1 MRTTRIC
8 VDIRYLPR
16 NWKSELTQSPSS
28 PDMVIGNLKTLC
40 KPKEINEFVIF
51 PSNPAKLATLSSGC
65 YLWYYPR
72 DGSQFSQVTLAIY
85 ICLLAHLAKFGPIRG
100 KISAQAHTIVKQ
112 ICFPNGNVLFLS
124 LLSLSKNWMHNEVR
138 GCAEISPNSVFSEI
152 VPDHQPK
159 LIVLVKFSHG
169 PIFHYAFSS
178 WREIT
183 MTKTIHCHWENRFV
197 LQ

>member
-1 MRTTRIC
+1 MN
-8 VDIRYLPR
+8 L
-16 NWKSELTQSPSS
+16 SS
-28 PDMVIGNLKTLC
+28 FRQIQL
-40 KPKEINEFVIF
+40 ER
-51 PSNPAKLATLSSGC
+51 LATLSSGC
-65 YLWYYPR
+65 YLWYYPQ
-72 DGSQFSQVTLAIY
+72 DGSQFSRVILAIY
-85 ICLLAHLAKFGPIRG
+85 ICLLGHLAKIGPIRG

-124 LLSLSKNWMHNEVR
+124 LLSLSKNWMHNEVW

-152 VPDHQPK
+152 VPDHQPM